1 MRQNRNSIE
10 WDFKILE
17 NIKNKAIKNGI
28 TKKDINFFLEKS
40 NDTIFSIY
48 LTNLASDSLKIIRYD
63 SSIFTIQEAKNKEG
77 KWKPIEYWPATGCG
91 NSYVYYQIPP
101 SSTLK
106 TQSKVYQG
114 DFKTN
119 IRFKVN
125 INDKVY
131 YTNSLTGYINPNQ
144 FQIPE
149 KIRGQEL
156 LIRIGGKDLLKK
168 AIFLKEG
175 SKREISEKY
184 KQYMEEMMRK
194 KVEFNKKK
202 KEKKKKQ

>member
-1 MRQNRNSIE
+1 
-10 WDFKILE
+10 
-17 NIKNKAIKNGI
+17 
-28 TKKDINFFLEKS
+28 
-40 NDTIFSIY
+40 
-48 LTNLASDSLKIIRYD
+48 
-63 SSIFTIQEAKNKEG
+63 G

-194 KVEFNKKK
+194 KVEFN
-202 KEKKKKQ
+202 